1 MLDCIYRDPIS
12 LLYVYNVIISK
23 EKRGLIIIS
32 INPCLN
38 IYSVKPQDIDLS
50 KATIKRYS
58 CFSPGDRAT
67 TINLDDSNEY
77 ALIETYQKVWIKY
90 LLNHDY
96 AEILEIW
103 VIDDGNKKKT

>member
-1 MLDCIYRDPIS
+1 MS
-12 LLYVYNVIISK
+12 IIHKTS
-23 EKRGLIIIS
+23 
-32 INPCLN
+32 PCHN
-38 IYSVKPQDIDLS
+38 IYSVKPEDIDLS

-67 TINLDDSNEY
+67 TINLDDSSEY

-96 AEILEIW
+96 AEILKIW
-103 VIDDGNKKKT
+103 VIDDGNKKNIVGLYAKIPVNCVRLSRKPRKRFDKM